1 MHDVSTGRI
10 RRSFDLL
17 TAVMHRLGH
26 VLGLDDDYF
35 RLASDSV
42 MNGWLA
48 PGVSRERTVAEG
60 DRLFVGEF
68 LR

>member
-26 VLGLDDDYF
+26 VLLLDDD
-35 RLASDSV
+35 
-42 MNGWLA
+42 
-48 PGVSRERTVAEG
+48 
-60 DRLFVGEF
+60 
-68 LR
+68 